1 MDNYNYFGGYG
12 YGSNGDNTLIPKPD
26 AEDVVNDKI
35 DGLVGNAPEDLDTI
49 AELAQ
54 KVQDIEEAIG
64 STDIGELKE
73 QVDKKVDK
81 ETLESDYTNTE
92 GMNEAIESAVSESAA
107 SKFGFVEY
115 DSENKKIIFYDN
127 ESDKNELGSV
137 DASEFIKD
145 GMIDNVE
152 ISGGNLVI
160 TFNTDSEKET
170 ITLSLTDI
178 FDASNYYTKEEV
190 DAELEKKLDKTEIDN
205 YYSKEDVDSE
215 FEKYYNKEDVDG
227 KLDTLNAELSN
238 KANNDDVYTKGE
250 VDSKISAIDIP
261 VVPTNIS
268 AFTNDAG
275 YITEHQSLEEYAKK
289 TDLDAYQVKG
299 DYVTVTQLGE
309 KDFAT
314 VTSVNE
320 GLEGKMDKVELAEVA
335 ISGSYN
341 DLTDK
346 PNIPEGVIVDTEL
359 DENSDNA
366 ISNKA
371 VSTALS
377 GKADKNEIP
386 SLEGYAK
393 TEDVESAIANKVDWT
408 ESENGRMHIVLKNH
422 DSVLGTATNG
432 ETYNVAMVSKW
443 DVADFGSGQLHM
455 NLNSTDGKVTI
466 NDNKVVATKDEIP
479 NVEGFAT
486 KEELTNS
493 IAGINI
499 PTKVSELENDEN
511 YLKEHQSLAGLF
523 KSVEYDSVEKKIN
536 FKDENNEVV
545 GYVDAT
551 DFVKDGMVNEVRVDE
566 NNNLVIT
573 FNTDSGKETISVSLG
588 NVFEPANYYTKNEIE
603 ANYFNKTESDVRYYE
618 KENANSVFVAKTTLE
633 NYSTT
638 EQMETAIES
647 AVEPKADKSSL
658 EATVHELV
666 VRLNKLESTNAVLI
680 EKGTDTPEN
689 IATKGA
695 DDDVVAAT
703 DEAIK
708 ALSTNKTFKN
718 VSIVGGEVGS
728 NDVIYLTATDNI
740 SVDGITVSG
749 EKGTGNGKI
758 VYAGNDINISNVNIE
773 PGCTVYN
780 VFEGSQ
786 DKNAEH
792 CVDNFT
798 AKNVT
803 VNDTDLKHNVFN
815 IYQLNEG
822 ANVKISDSSFNLN
835 MKTSNIMRLSN
846 YTNAKNVTVTF
857 ENVDWTY
864 ENMPYADGDLMWAGL
879 IIYQP
884 AGADTNVKT
893 GDEYS
898 DEATKTWTFNFINCR
913 YNGEKVTGNSFGT
926 NKQVI
931 YQYNVKNEGK
941 SEDPTVFGAINFE

>member
-12 YGSNGDNTLIPKPD
+12 YGSNGDNTLIPKPG

-54 KVQDIEEAIG
+54 KVQDIEESIG
-64 STDIGELKE
+64 GTDLSELNEKI
-73 QVDKKVDK
+73 DAKVDK

-92 GMNEAIESAVSESAA
+92 GMNEAIGAAVSESAA

-115 DSENKKIIFYDN
+115 DTESKKITFYDN
-127 ESDKNELGSV
+127 ESDKNELGGL
-137 DASEFIKD
+137 DASDFIKD
-145 GMIDNVE
+145 GMIDNVV
-152 ISGGNLVI
+152 ISDGNLVI
-160 TFNTDSEKET
+160 TFNTDSEKEE
-170 ITLSLTDI
+170 ITLSLSDI

-190 DAELEKKLDKTEIDN
+190 DG
-205 YYSKEDVDSE
+205 E
-215 FEKYYNKEDVDG
+215 FEKYYNKQDVDG
-227 KLDTLNAELSN
+227 KFDTLNTELSN
-238 KANNDDVYTKGE
+238 KANSDDVYTKGD

-261 VVPTNIS
+261 VVPTYIS

-289 TDLDAYQVKG
+289 ADLDAYQIKG
-299 DYVTVTQLGE
+299 DYVTVAQLGE

-320 GLEGKMDKVELAEVA
+320 WLEGKMDKVELAEVA

-346 PNIPEGVIVDTEL
+346 PNIPESVVVDTEL

-371 VSTALS
+371 VYTALS
-377 GKADKNEIP
+377 NKADK
-386 SLEGYAK
+386 
-393 TEDVESAIANKVDWT
+393 
-408 ESENGRMHIVLKNH
+408 
-422 DSVLGTATNG
+422 
-432 ETYNVAMVSKW
+432 
-443 DVADFGSGQLHM
+443 
-455 NLNSTDGKVTI
+455 
-466 NDNKVVATKDEIP
+466 DE
-479 NVEGFAT
+479 
-486 KEELTNS
+486 
-493 IAGINI
+493 I

-511 YLKEHQSLAGLF
+511 YLNEHQSLAGLF
-523 KSVEYDSVEKKIN
+523 KSVEYDSIEKKIN
-536 FKDENNEVV
+536 FKDETNTVV

-551 DFVKDGMVNEVRVDE
+551 DFVKDGMVNEVRIDE

-588 NVFEPANYYTKNEIE
+588 SVFEPSNYYTKDEIE
-603 ANYFNKTESDVRYYE
+603 TNYFNKTESDIRYYE
-618 KENANSVFVAKTTLE
+618 KESANSVFVAKTTLE

-689 IATKGA
+689 IAAKGA
-695 DDDVVAAT
+695 EDDVVAAT

-718 VSIVGGEVGS
+718 VSIVGGEIGS

-803 VNDTDLKHNVFN
+803 VNDIELKHNVFN
-815 IYQLNEG
+815 IYQLNDG

-879 IIYQP
+879 VIYQP
-884 AGADTNVKT
+884 AGTDTNVKT

-913 YNGEKVTGNSFGT
+913 YNGEKVTENSFGT

-941 SEDPTVFGAINFE
+941 SEDPIVFGAINFE

>member
-12 YGSNGDNTLIPKPD
+12 YGSNGDNTLIPKPG

-54 KVQDIEEAIG
+54 KVKDIEESIG
-64 STDIGELKE
+64 GTDLSELKE
-73 QVDKKVDK
+73 KVDAKVDK

-92 GMNEAIESAVSESAA
+92 GMNEAIDAAVSESAA

-178 FDASNYYTKEEV
+178 FDASNYYTKE
-190 DAELEKKLDKTEIDN
+190 
-205 YYSKEDVDSE
+205 DVDSE

-227 KLDTLNAELSN
+227 KFDTLNTELSN
-238 KANNDDVYTKGE
+238 KANNDDVYTRGE

-299 DYVTVTQLGE
+299 DYVTVTELGE

-320 GLEGKMDKVELAEVA
+320 GLEGKMDKVELADVA

-346 PNIPEGVIVDTEL
+346 PNIPEGVVVDTEL

-393 TEDVESAIANKVDWT
+393 TEDVESALANKVDWT

-455 NLNSTDGKVTI
+455 NLNSTDGNITI
-466 NDNKVVATKDEIP
+466 NDSKVVATKDE
-479 NVEGFAT
+479 
-486 KEELTNS
+486 
-493 IAGINI
+493 I

-511 YLKEHQSLAGLF
+511 YLNEHQSLAGLF
-523 KSVEYDSVEKKIN
+523 KSVEYDSTEKKIN
-536 FKDENNEVV
+536 FKDETNTVV

-588 NVFEPANYYTKNEIE
+588 NVFEPANYYTKGEIE
-603 ANYFNKTESDVRYYE
+603 TNYFNKTE
-618 KENANSVFVAKTTLE
+618 LE

-798 AKNVT
+798 AKNAT

-864 ENMPYADGDLMWAGL
+864 ENTPYADGDLMWAGL

>member
-12 YGSNGDNTLIPKPD
+12 YGSNGDNTLIPKPG

-54 KVQDIEEAIG
+54 KVKDIEESIG
-64 STDIGELKE
+64 GTDLSELKE
-73 QVDKKVDK
+73 KVDAKVDK

-92 GMNEAIESAVSESAA
+92 GMNEAIDAAVSESAA

-178 FDASNYYTKEEV
+178 FDASNYYTKE
-190 DAELEKKLDKTEIDN
+190 
-205 YYSKEDVDSE
+205 DVDSE

-227 KLDTLNAELSN
+227 KFDTLNTELSN
-238 KANNDDVYTKGE
+238 KANNDDVYTRGE

-299 DYVTVTQLGE
+299 DYVTVTELGE

-320 GLEGKMDKVELAEVA
+320 GLEGKMDKVELADVA

-346 PNIPEGVIVDTEL
+346 PNIPEGVVVDTEL

-393 TEDVESAIANKVDWT
+393 TEDVESALANKVDWT

-455 NLNSTDGKVTI
+455 NLNSTDGNITI
-466 NDNKVVATKDEIP
+466 NDSKVVATKDE
-479 NVEGFAT
+479 
-486 KEELTNS
+486 
-493 IAGINI
+493 I

-511 YLKEHQSLAGLF
+511 YLNEHQSLAGLF
-523 KSVEYDSVEKKIN
+523 KSVEYDSTEKKIN
-536 FKDENNEVV
+536 FKDETNTVV

-588 NVFEPANYYTKNEIE
+588 NVFEPANYYTKGEIE
-603 ANYFNKTESDVRYYE
+603 TNYFNKTESDGRYYE

-798 AKNVT
+798 AKNAT

-864 ENMPYADGDLMWAGL
+864 ENTPYADGDLMWAGL

>member
-12 YGSNGDNTLIPKPD
+12 YGSNGDNTLIPKPG

-54 KVQDIEEAIG
+54 KVQDIEESIG
-64 STDIGELKE
+64 GTDLSELNEK
-73 QVDKKVDK
+73 VDAKVDK

-92 GMNEAIESAVSESAA
+92 GMNEAIGAAVSESAA

-115 DSENKKIIFYDN
+115 DTESKKITFYDN

-137 DASEFIKD
+137 DASDFIKD

-152 ISGGNLVI
+152 ISDGNLVI
-160 TFNTDSEKET
+160 TFNTDSEKEE
-170 ITLSLTDI
+170 ITLSLSDI
-178 FDASNYYTKEEV
+178 FDASNYYTKEEI
-190 DAELEKKLDKTEIDN
+190 DAELEKKLDKAEIDN
-205 YYSKEDVDSE
+205 YYNKGEVDGE
-215 FEKYYNKEDVDG
+215 FEKYYNKEDVDS
-227 KLDTLNAELSN
+227 KFDALNTELSN

-250 VDSKISAIDIP
+250 VDSKISAIDVP

-346 PNIPEGVIVDTEL
+346 PNIPEGVVVDTEL

-371 VSTALS
+371 VYTALS
-377 GKADKNEIP
+377 GKADK
-386 SLEGYAK
+386 
-393 TEDVESAIANKVDWT
+393 
-408 ESENGRMHIVLKNH
+408 
-422 DSVLGTATNG
+422 G
-432 ETYNVAMVSKW
+432 E
-443 DVADFGSGQLHM
+443 
-455 NLNSTDGKVTI
+455 
-466 NDNKVVATKDEIP
+466 
-479 NVEGFAT
+479 
-486 KEELTNS
+486 
-493 IAGINI
+493 I

-511 YLKEHQSLAGLF
+511 YLKDHQSLAGLF
-523 KSVEYDSVEKKIN
+523 KSVEYDSAEKKIN
-536 FKDENNEVV
+536 FKDETNTVV

-588 NVFEPANYYTKNEIE
+588 NVFEPNNYYTKGEIE
-603 ANYFNKTESDVRYYE
+603 TNYFNKAESDVRYYE

-689 IATKGA
+689 IAAKGA

-718 VSIVGGEVGS
+718 VSIVGGEIGS

-786 DKNAEH
+786 DKVVEH
-792 CVDNFT
+792 CVDNFN

-803 VNDTDLKHNVFN
+803 VNDTELKHNVFN
-815 IYQLNEG
+815 IYQLNDG

-846 YTNAKNVTVTF
+846 YKNAKNVTVTF
-857 ENVDWTY
+857 DNVDWTY
-864 ENMPYADGDLMWAGL
+864 ENMPYVDGDLMWAGL
-879 IIYQP
+879 VIYQP
-884 AGADTNVKT
+884 AGDDTNVKT
-893 GDEYS
+893 GAGYS

-931 YQYNVKNEGK
+931 YQYNIKNEGK